1 LSYAGV
7 PLTLVAATAY
17 NSGLILEKRALEQM
31 PSIDVRRVF
40 EFVRSL
46 LTTPAWLGGFTL
58 ILLGLGCQFVVLSIE
73 PLTIA
78 QPLLAGGVAIVLVL
92 SRVVLRERLGGG
104 ALWCLAALAVSVVL
118 LSMSAG
124 GGRGGS
130 GRYAN
135 ILSVAAV
142 AVPSVLLA
150 MLIYKTA
157 ARAAGRRHRAPV
169 TGVAFG
175 FGTGLMYGVAAL
187 GIKGLSGIFVRHQ
200 SLGHMAAA
208 IAGSPYLYMLGGCAL
223 AGFGLFQSALQRC
236 RASIVV
242 PVNNIAGSVYF
253 VLVGSWLF
261 HEHLPTDPLRLALRA
276 GGILA
281 ACSVLL
287 LLPKQAS
294 TATAAGKP
302 RRSRRAPLPAS
313 APALAAEMGVQPR
326 QRLRSSR
333 PDPAAGQP

>member
-1 LSYAGV
+1 MSYAGV
-7 PLTLVAATAY
+7 PLTLVATSAY

-31 PSIDVRRVF
+31 PSIDVRRPLDF
-40 EFVRSL
+40 ARSL
-46 LTTPAWLGGFTL
+46 LTTPEWFGGFVL
-58 ILLGLGCQFVVLSIE
+58 ILVGLGCQFVVLSIE

-104 ALWCLAALAVSVVL
+104 ELWCLVALAVSVVL

-124 GGRGGS
+124 PGGA

-135 ILSVAAV
+135 IASVGAV
-142 AVPSVLLA
+142 ALPSVLVAL
-150 MLIYKTA
+150 LIYKTA

-187 GIKGLSGIFVRHQ
+187 GIKGLSGIFVQHKP
-200 SLGHMAAA
+200 LVHLAIAA
-208 IAGSPYLYMLGGCAL
+208 AGSPYLYMLGCCAL
-223 AGFGLFQSALQRC
+223 AGFALFQAALQRC

-253 VLVGSWLF
+253 VVIGSWLF
-261 HEHLPTDPLRLALRA
+261 HEHLPTDPARLALRL
-276 GGILA
+276 GGIIA
-281 ACSVLL
+281 AGSVLI
-287 LLPKQAS
+287 LLPKQSSAS
-294 TATAAGKP
+294 TAAGP
-302 RRSRRAPLPAS
+302 RRPPSVPGGR
-313 APALAAEMGVQPR
+313 APALAGEMGAPPQ
-326 QRLRSSR
+326 QRLRLSR
-333 PDPAAGQP
+333 RLRLR

>member
-1 LSYAGV
+1 LSYVGV
-7 PLTLVAATAY
+7 PLTLVATSAY

-31 PSIDVRRVF
+31 PSIDIRRIF
-40 EFVRSL
+40 DFIRSL
-46 LTTPAWLGGFTL
+46 LSTPEWLCGFAL
-58 ILLGLGCQFVVLSIE
+58 ILIGLGCQFVVLSIE

-78 QPLLAGGVAIVLVL
+78 QPLLAGGVAIVLLL
-92 SRVVLRERLGGG
+92 SRVMLRERLGSG

-124 GGRGGS
+124 SGSGGA

-150 MLIYKTA
+150 LAIYRTA
-157 ARAAGRRHRAPV
+157 ARAAARRHRAPV

-175 FGTGLMYGVAAL
+175 LGTGVMYGVAAL
-187 GIKGLSGIFVRHQ
+187 GIKGLSGVFVQ
-200 SLGHMAAA
+200 HMPLVHRAVAAA
-208 IAGSPYLYMLGGCAL
+208 ESPYLYMLGCCAL
-223 AGFGLFQSALQRC
+223 AGFALFQAALQRC

-253 VLVGSWLF
+253 VMIGSWLF
-261 HEHLPTDPLRLALRA
+261 HEHLPTDPVRLALRV
-276 GGILA
+276 GGIVA
-281 ACSVLL
+281 ASSVLI

-294 TATAAGKP
+294 T
-302 RRSRRAPLPAS
+302 S
-313 APALAAEMGVQPR
+313 APAGPRRPPPPLPTRGVTRAPV
-326 QRLRSSR
+326 
-333 PDPAAGQP
+333 